1 MVKGPLTS
9 RRQLASAARRRRSG
23 LADGGGGCD
32 CVCQLAMT
40 AEIYVHRSG
49 RTARAGK
56 DGLSIVL
63 VVPAERS
70 RWGHIHFQ
78 IQIQIQIQIQNNK
91 KPYYFFILQ
100 VLLCQ

>member
-70 RWGHIHFQ
+70 RSSCA
-78 IQIQIQIQIQNNK
+78 NNGK
-91 KPYYFFILQ
+91 GALNTSET
-100 VLLCQ
+100 